1 MATKTLSTRIIS
13 KHADLAALEASSL
26 ILKEGEIV
34 LAKVAQELPDGS
46 TKTSF
51 IAKVGNNASFNDSP
65 WLFAKASDVYSW
77 AKKANLEVD
86 AVPALPTSKIT
97 GLDDALAG
105 KVDNSV
111 YNAGIAALE
120 SAITKAKT
128 DAVSEA
134 TGYAD
139 SLNTAM
145 DNRVDAIEADYLKA
159 ADKTELEGKVNGVG
173 ARVSTLESQV
183 GSIFNETDGI
193 EAKANA
199 YTDQEVAKAMEA
211 ADAAQEA
218 ADAAQGEVDA
228 LETTV
233 GNLSNTVATNKSAI
247 EGALAEETAA
257 RTKGDEDTLAAA
269 KADATSKDEALHTT
283 ISSEIDADVEAA
295 RSALQANI
303 DKKVDK
309 TAYDTKV
316 AALEAA
322 DGALDGRLD
331 TVEAKLADVS
341 NVMDFRGAVTAKP
354 AVDGYQNGDVIVV
367 TEGDDAGKE
376 FVLSDGEWVEFG
388 STSAA
393 DSAIAKLQDDVA
405 DLESNKADKST
416 VSALDAAYKA
426 ADTTLQGNIDTLS
439 GTVTANKTAFDNYK
453 TSNDTRVKAVEDDI
467 TNNVKKD
474 ISANATAIDA
484 VEAKVAA
491 IEGDYLKDED
501 KTELQGKIDD
511 EATAR
516 TEADNALGARIDG
529 VSNKVTAAEGKIQTL
544 EGKVTANEGAISANA
559 GAIAAMD
566 EAYKEA
572 DSKLTD
578 DLAALTNRVEANET
592 AIAGNDT
599 DIKNLQ
605 DNKADK
611 TTVDGIDTRLASV
624 ESKAI
629 FEDDEII
636 LDCGGAE

>member
-1 MATKTLSTRIIS
+1 MATKTLNTRIIS
-13 KHADLAALEASSL
+13 KHAELAKLEASSL

-34 LAKVAQELPDGS
+34 LAKVNVPQPDG
-46 TKTSF
+46 TVAPTF
-51 IAKVGNNASFNDSP
+51 VAKIGNNATFASSP

-77 AKKANLEVD
+77 AKKANLD
-86 AVPALPTSKIT
+86 ATDVPTLEISKIS
-97 GLDDALAG
+97 GLQDALNG
-105 KVDNSV
+105 KVATAT
-111 YNAGIAALE
+111 YTAGIAALE
-120 SAITKAKT
+120 AAIAKAKT

-139 SLNTAM
+139 NLNKAM
-145 DNRVDAIEADYLKA
+145 DERVDAIEADYLKE
-159 ADKTELEGKVNGVG
+159 ADKTELEGKINGVG
-173 ARVSTLESQV
+173 SRVTTLESQM
-183 GSIFNETDGI
+183 GSITGEEGI
-193 EAKANA
+193 EAKAKA
-199 YTDQEVAKAMEA
+199 YTDQEVAKATEA
-211 ADAAQEA
+211 AGAAQDAADQ
-218 ADAAQGEVDA
+218 AQREVDA
-228 LETTV
+228 LEGTV
-233 GNLSNTVATNKSAI
+233 STLTQTVATNKSAI
-247 EGALAEETAA
+247 EGALATETSA
-257 RTKGDEDTLAAA
+257 RQQGDADTLAAA
-269 KADATSKDEALHTT
+269 KADAASKDEALHTT
-283 ISSEIDADVEAA
+283 ISTEIDEDVEAA
-295 RSALQANI
+295 RAALQANI

-309 TAYDTKV
+309 TTYDAKV
-316 AALEAA
+316 ATLEAA
-322 DGALDGRLD
+322 DTALDGRLD
-331 TVEAKLADVS
+331 TVEAKLANVS

-354 AVDGYQNGDVIVV
+354 AVDDYQNGDVIVV
-367 TEGDDAGKE
+367 TEGNDAGKE

-393 DSAIAKLQDDVA
+393 DSAIAQLQDDVA

-484 VEAKVAA
+484 VEAKVSA

-516 TEADNALGARIDG
+516 TEADNALGGRIDG

-578 DLAALTNRVEANET
+578 DLAALTNRVAANET